1 MMKLKQK
8 QLHGGGLG
16 ELGLNLGPDSWEW
29 AWWKMVRSKQGR
41 SYDMRP
47 IRITAGYSVRGHKM
61 PHNSATVKQHEN
73 EAALF
78 KKATQRNWSWSRTI
92 FATGKIHSTKDHE
105 TDYVE
110 CCKMLTWPK
119 LKVLL
124 NKFAC
129 MASQR
134 QNSTEW
140 LTLPPLGHRTN
151 RR

>member
-1 MMKLKQK
+1 MKLKQK

-16 ELGLNLGPDSWEW
+16 ELGGDLGHESWKWTWWECW
-29 AWWKMVRSKQGR
+29 ARRVVRHATNKNYGWIQCA
-41 SYDMRP
+41 RP
-47 IRITAGYSVRGHKM
+47 RK
-61 PHNSATVKQHEN
+61 PHDFATVKQHEN

-92 FATGKIHSTKDHE
+92 FATGKIHSTKDQE
-105 TDYVE
+105 MDYVE
-110 CCKMLTWPK
+110 RCKMLTWPK